1 MELLRQDIT
10 MVKDDEVIIVEV
22 TIPYETSNQYLEQ
35 RRQDKIRKYEKL
47 LQEDR
52 LLQVQCNKG
61 MIVPITIGALGL
73 LEQSQIAP
81 IKIFINLNFR
91 NKIWQ
96 CKTGS
101 VNVKQ
106 DLSMYWI
113 ITFEERT
120 LTDSMRNSSEE
131 TADPQI
137 EIGKAYAEPTQQ
149 MLGHSTW
156 LTQSVMKTE
165 KADNRTWVRRK
176 ETIKQTKEN
185 KWKQMKTENNY
196 CKWRI

>member
-1 MELLRQDIT
+1 MNIKKCKRHRQNKIEDDAHILAACNHNKNLITKQHDYVVKKITKQFISNHQNTRVWRERSWTMGMELLRQDIT

-61 MIVPITIGALGL
+61 TIVPITIGALGL

-91 NKIWQ
+91 NKI
-96 CKTGS
+96 
-101 VNVKQ
+101 
-106 DLSMYWI
+106 
-113 ITFEERT
+113 
-120 LTDSMRNSSEE
+120 
-131 TADPQI
+131 
-137 EIGKAYAEPTQQ
+137 
-149 MLGHSTW
+149 
-156 LTQSVMKTE
+156 
-165 KADNRTWVRRK
+165 
-176 ETIKQTKEN
+176 
-185 KWKQMKTENNY
+185 
-196 CKWRI
+196 

>member
-52 LLQVQCNKG
+52 LLQVQCNKAT
-61 MIVPITIGALGL
+61 IVPITIGALGL

-91 NKIWQ
+91 NKI
-96 CKTGS
+96 
-101 VNVKQ
+101 
-106 DLSMYWI
+106 
-113 ITFEERT
+113 
-120 LTDSMRNSSEE
+120 
-131 TADPQI
+131 
-137 EIGKAYAEPTQQ
+137 
-149 MLGHSTW
+149 
-156 LTQSVMKTE
+156 
-165 KADNRTWVRRK
+165 
-176 ETIKQTKEN
+176 
-185 KWKQMKTENNY
+185 
-196 CKWRI
+196 